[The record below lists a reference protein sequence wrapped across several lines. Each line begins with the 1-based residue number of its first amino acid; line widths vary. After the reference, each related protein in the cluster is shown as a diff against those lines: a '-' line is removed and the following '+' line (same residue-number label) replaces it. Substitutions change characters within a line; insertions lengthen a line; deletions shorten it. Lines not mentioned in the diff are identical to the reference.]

1 MHNNLHSS
9 DISKKYH
16 LRKVRVSLN
25 KFPIFLIHNQKS
37 DYSEKTSIFFFTY
50 RRLFSRV
57 VKSIQWT
64 QTATDS
70 LLLRAT

>member
-37 DYSEKTSIFFFTY
+37 DYSEKTSIFFLLIEGY
-50 RRLFSRV
+50 LAEWLKVYSGLR
-57 VKSIQWT
+57 
-64 QTATDS
+64 
-70 LLLRAT
+70 LLLTVFY